1 MDSLILAGHKVAV
14 INNHGGD
21 SYENVYSAARNA
33 YYNLSAYPT
42 AMFDGVVDDGFGGY
56 PCPEPYGNYGIY
68 LPFVNDRLAI
78 ASPVLMSTEFFPVGV
93 NDYQLV
99 AHITKV
105 GDITNPNLYLRAAIT
120 ESHVAQSWQCLEEVS
135 QVNRLM
141 IPDATGTAISFASG
155 NEVTVTLNFTVD
167 PSWNKEN
174 LNLVSFVQ
182 NDNGKEV
189 LQALTTPFPLF
200 SRDAVLAEME
210 DIATSNCT
218 GVVQP
223 TFTLSNN
230 GAEALTSLLI
240 NYQINNDPLVSF
252 EWTGNLPYTGSE
264 TIQMDPITFSPG
276 SNNTFLVYGSDPNG
290 NTDQNYLNDTLF
302 ASFPA
307 GWVCTTYK
315 VALTLQTDDN
325 PGETTYGVYNSLG
338 EMIYSGGPFEAA
350 NSMVRDTFELMNT
363 DCYKFVMFDAG
374 CDGLTGGG
382 YYSLKEAKSGGH
394 MIYFHA
400 VADAF
405 TCKKMTE
412 FQIEWV
418 GMNDHLAS
426 EPVTIYPNPF
436 SKYTEL
442 RLNLQKTDNV
452 SVVVFNIIGKQVF
465 SLDMGQLAAG
475 EHLLPLTSEQVSRGL
490 NFVKISI
497 GNKVYTEKLVLE

>member
-1 MDSLILAGHKVAV
+1 MDSLILVGHKVAV

-21 SYENVYSAARNA
+21 EYENVYSTARNA

-42 AMFDGVVDDGFGGY
+42 AKLDGIQTSIGGY
-56 PCPEPYGNYGIY
+56 PCPEPYGNYSQY
-68 LPFVNDRLAI
+68 LPIVNARMAVTTPIQL
-78 ASPVLMSTEFFPVGV
+78 STEFFPVGV

-99 AHITKV
+99 AHVTKV
-105 GDITNPNLYLRAAIT
+105 GTIEGANLFLRVAIT
-120 ESHVAQSWQCLEEVS
+120 ESHVVESWQCLNEVS

-141 IPDATGTAISFASG
+141 VPNATGTAISFASG
-155 NEVTVTLNFTVD
+155 NEVTVTLNFSVD

-174 LNLVSFVQ
+174 LDLVSFVQ

-189 LQALTTPFPLF
+189 LQALTAPFPLF
-200 SRDAVLAEME
+200 SRDAVLADME
-210 DIATSNCT
+210 DIATSSCT
-218 GVVQP
+218 GVLQP
-223 TFTLSNN
+223 SFTLANN
-230 GAEALTSLLI
+230 GAEVLNSLTI
-240 NYQINNDPLVSF
+240 NYQVNNDPLVSY
-252 EWTGNLPYTGSE
+252 EWIGNIPYTGSE
-264 TIQMDPITFSPG
+264 IIQLDPISFSPG
-276 SNNTFLVYGSDPNG
+276 SNNTFLVYGSNPND

-302 ASFPA
+302 ASFPS

-325 PGETTYGVYNSLG
+325 PGETTYGIYNSLG

-350 NSMVRDTFELMNT
+350 NSMVRDTFELMST
-363 DCYKFVMFDAG
+363 DCYEFVMFDAG

-405 TCKKMTE
+405 TCKKLTE

-418 GMNDHLAS
+418 GMNDHMAS
-426 EPVTIYPNPF
+426 EPVSIFPNPF
-436 SKYTEL
+436 SRNTEL
-442 RLNLQKTDNV
+442 RLNLQKADKV
-452 SVVVFNIIGKQVF
+452 SVEVYNIIGKQIY
-465 SLDMGQLAAG
+465 SLNLGQLSAG
-475 EHLLPLTSEQVSRGL
+475 EHLLPLSSEQVSQGL